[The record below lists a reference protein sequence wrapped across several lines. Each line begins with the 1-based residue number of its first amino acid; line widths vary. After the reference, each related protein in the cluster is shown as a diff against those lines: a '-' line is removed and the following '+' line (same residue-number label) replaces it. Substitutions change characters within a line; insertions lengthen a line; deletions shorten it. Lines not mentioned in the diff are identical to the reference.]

1 MKFWIFM
8 FIVTLLIPTSLLLT
22 WYICPKIK
30 TINNVSGYRTKR
42 SMQNQ
47 DTWDFSQKY
56 CSKISLYMFF
66 PSLILAIVIMP
77 TVISKPVDVIGW
89 IGLGITMIQ
98 MVSFIV
104 IIISTEKALKKS
116 FDESKNKV

>member
-56 CSKISLYMFF
+56 CSKISLYVFF

-89 IGLGITMIQ
+89 MGLGITMIQ
-98 MVSFIV
+98 MISFIV

>member
-47 DTWDFSQKY
+47 NAWDFAQKY
-56 CSKISLYMFF
+56 CSKISLYVFF

-77 TVISKPVDVIGW
+77 TVTSKPVDVIGW

-104 IIISTEKALKKS
+104 IIIFTEKALKKT

>member
-22 WYICPKIK
+22 WYLCPKIK

-47 DTWDFSQKY
+47 DTWDFAQKY

-66 PSLILAIVIMP
+66 PSLILAIAIMT
-77 TVISKPVDVIGW
+77 TVINKPVDLIGW
-89 IGLGITMIQ
+89 IGLCITMIQ
-98 MVSFIV
+98 MISFIV

>member
-22 WYICPKIK
+22 WYLCPKIK

-47 DTWDFSQKY
+47 NTWDFSQKY

-77 TVISKPVDVIGW
+77 TVISNPVDVIGW

-104 IIISTEKALKKS
+104 IIISTEKALKKT

>member
-22 WYICPKIK
+22 WYLCPKIK

-47 DTWDFSQKY
+47 NAWDFAQKY

-77 TVISKPVDVIGW
+77 TVTSKPVDVIGW

-98 MVSFIV
+98 MISFIV
-104 IIISTEKALKKS
+104 IIISTEKALKKT

>member
-47 DTWDFSQKY
+47 NAWDFAQKY
-56 CSKISLYMFF
+56 CSKISLYVFF

-77 TVISKPVDVIGW
+77 TVTSKPVDVIGW

-104 IIISTEKALKKS
+104 IIISTEKALKKT

>member
-47 DTWDFSQKY
+47 DTWDFAQKY

>member
-22 WYICPKIK
+22 WYLCPKIK

-47 DTWDFSQKY
+47 NAWDFAQKY
-56 CSKISLYMFF
+56 CSKISLYVFF

-77 TVISKPVDVIGW
+77 TVTSKPVDVIGW

-104 IIISTEKALKKS
+104 IIISTEKALKKT

>member
-22 WYICPKIK
+22 WYLCPKIK

-47 DTWDFSQKY
+47 DTWDFAQKY

-89 IGLGITMIQ
+89 MGLGITMIQ
-98 MVSFIV
+98 MISFIV

>member
-22 WYICPKIK
+22 WYLCPKIK

-56 CSKISLYMFF
+56 C
-66 PSLILAIVIMP
+66 
-77 TVISKPVDVIGW
+77 
-89 IGLGITMIQ
+89 
-98 MVSFIV
+98 
-104 IIISTEKALKKS
+104 
-116 FDESKNKV
+116 

>member
-22 WYICPKIK
+22 WYLCPKIK
-30 TINNVSGYRTKR
+30 TINNVSGYRTKQ

-47 DTWDFSQKY
+47 NAWDFAQKY

-89 IGLGITMIQ
+89 MGLGITMIQ

-116 FDESKNKV
+116 FDESKNKI

>member
-22 WYICPKIK
+22 WYLCPKIK
-30 TINNVSGYRTKR
+30 TINNVSGYRTKQ

-47 DTWDFSQKY
+47 NTWDFAQKY

-89 IGLGITMIQ
+89 IGLCITMIQ
-98 MVSFIV
+98 MISFIV

>member
-1 MKFWIFM
+1 M

-22 WYICPKIK
+22 WYLCPKIK

-47 DTWDFSQKY
+47 NTWDFSQKY

-77 TVISKPVDVIGW
+77 TVISNPVDVIGW

-104 IIISTEKALKKS
+104 IIISTEKALKKT

>member
-22 WYICPKIK
+22 WYLCPKIK

-47 DTWDFSQKY
+47 NAWDFAQKY

-89 IGLGITMIQ
+89 IGLGIIMIQ
-98 MVSFIV
+98 MISCIV

-116 FDESKNKV
+116 FDENKNKV

>member
-22 WYICPKIK
+22 WYLCPKIK

-47 DTWDFSQKY
+47 NAWDFAQKY

-89 IGLGITMIQ
+89 IGLSITMIQ

-116 FDESKNKV
+116 FDESKNKI

>member
-22 WYICPKIK
+22 WYLCPKIK
-30 TINNVSGYRTKR
+30 TINNVSGYRTKQ

-47 DTWDFSQKY
+47 NAWDFSQKY

-66 PSLILAIVIMP
+66 SSLILAIVIMP

-89 IGLGITMIQ
+89 MGLGITMIQ
-98 MVSFIV
+98 MISFIV